1 MFRGSHST
9 RVDDKGRLK
18 LPAEFRKPFE
28 EGQQFFITSEDGRR
42 AAIYPIALWEM
53 KEAELAKL
61 PSMHPA
67 RRAYEDVT
75 GLYGQ
80 MAEMDGQ
87 GRVVLP
93 LMLREDARLT
103 EEVRVLGK
111 LSKVEPGW
119 LEVVNFES
127 FKQEIVKKPLTDDV
141 RMQLAALDF

>member
-9 RVDDKGRLK
+9 RVDEKGRLK
-18 LPAEFRKPFE
+18 LPAEFRKPFA
-28 EGQQFFITSEDGRR
+28 EGQAFFITSEDGKR
-42 AAIYPIALWEM
+42 AAIYPIAEWEL
-53 KEAELAKL
+53 KEAALAKL

-93 LMLREDARLT
+93 QMLREDARLT

-111 LSKVEPGW
+111 LGKVEPGW

-127 FKQEIVKKPLTDDV
+127 FKEEVVTKPLTDET
-141 RMQLAALDF
+141 RLQLAALDF

>member
-9 RVDDKGRLK
+9 RVDEKGRLK
-18 LPAEFRKPFE
+18 LPAEFRKPFS
-28 EGQQFFITSEDGRR
+28 EGQQFFITSEDGKR
-42 AAIYPIALWEM
+42 AAIYPIALWEL
-53 KEAELAKL
+53 KEAALAQL

-80 MAEMDGQ
+80 MAELDGQ

-93 LMLREDARLT
+93 QMLREDARLT

-111 LSKVEPGW
+111 ASKVEPGW
-119 LEVVNFES
+119 LEVVHFDS
-127 FKQEIVKKPLTDDV
+127 FKEEVVKKPLTDEV
-141 RMQLAALDF
+141 RLQLAALDF